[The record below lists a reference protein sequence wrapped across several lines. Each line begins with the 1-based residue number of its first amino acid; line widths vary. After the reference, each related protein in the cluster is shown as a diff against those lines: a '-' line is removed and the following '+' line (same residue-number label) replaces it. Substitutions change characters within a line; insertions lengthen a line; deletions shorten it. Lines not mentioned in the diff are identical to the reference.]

1 MKHKI
6 LDTFNKKIKP
16 RISLFD
22 VKMMTI
28 LPTSKEPMRSFID
41 KIKLL
46 ENKNPLLSISIIHGF
61 MAGDSP
67 DPGAKIV
74 VITDNNKKYGDKI
87 SYELGMELFSKR
99 KNLAPK
105 SFSAMNSLKE
115 AKKLSKK
122 NNKPILIADIWDN
135 PGGGVP
141 GDSTTLIKKAI
152 SMKLKNIA
160 LGSIWDPLAVKL
172 CHKAGENKKINLI
185 SQHTEE
191 LARDRHIIDCAQIID
206 LIDENHLSC
215 TDLGSGSGLPGLVI
229 AIIKKKQKSK
239 MKFFLYEKSFK
250 KSNFLK
256 KVINK
261 FELNAEVINQ
271 NIFDKKKLNSDLIVA
286 RAFKPLPVIL
296 DLVAKNFDDFKDII
310 LFLGKSG
317 KSSIE
322 QCLQNWNLEFIEKKS
337 VTEKDSIIIKIN
349 KVSKKK

>member
-1 MKHKI
+1 MIDSHKI
-6 LDTFNKKIKP
+6 NYSKLDTLNVSRETFLELDEFKE
-16 RISLFD
+16 
-22 VKMMTI
+22 MI
-28 LPTSKEPMRSFID
+28 LD
-41 KIKLL
+41 
-46 ENKNPLLSISIIHGF
+46 
-61 MAGDSP
+61 
-67 DPGAKIV
+67 
-74 VITDNNKKYGDKI
+74 
-87 SYELGMELFSKR
+87 
-99 KNLAPK
+99 
-105 SFSAMNSLKE
+105 
-115 AKKLSKK
+115 
-122 NNKPILIADIWDN
+122 
-135 PGGGVP
+135 
-141 GDSTTLIKKAI
+141 
-152 SMKLKNIA
+152 
-160 LGSIWDPLAVKL
+160 
-172 CHKAGENKKINLI
+172 ENKKINLI

-256 KVINK
+256 KVFNK

-271 NIFDKKKLNSDLIVA
+271 NIFDQKKLNSDLIVA
-286 RAFKPLPVIL
+286 RAFKPLPIIL
-296 DLVAKNFDDFKDII
+296 DLVTKNFNDFKDII
-310 LFLGKSG
+310 LFLGKTG